1 MAATQPEGQ
10 ATVIAVYPDHASAE
24 EAVRRLHKEGIP
36 MQNLSII
43 GKDFQLVVKPLGLVT
58 TGDVGRGGAKVGA
71 WTGGIF
77 GLLVGGLLVGAALL
91 ILPGIGPV
99 PAGSLHTRSITDD
112 MPSGR
117 SHMRSDA
124 DRLKQPQNFDP
135 AGFTVVPPRRFE
147 DLRVG
152 EVFRAP
158 SRTLTD
164 AHASAFQAVS
174 ADNHPIH
181 YDVEYARRHGHV
193 APVVH
198 GLQVLAFTAPGATL
212 FPQYIG
218 DEFLAFT
225 SASCRFLKEVHAG
238 DTLYPQLEIIKL
250 TTQGDTG
257 IVTTR
262 ATVHNQRGEL
272 VLDGEHQYALKTSSK
287 AGK

>member
-1 MAATQPEGQ
+1 MIKTITNTQIVAAV
-10 ATVIAVYPDHASAE
+10 ALALSSAAAAGE
-24 EAVRRLHKEGIP
+24 PAAAPTPNVPVEVRTDQK
-36 MQNLSII
+36 SI
-43 GKDFQLVVKPLGLVT
+43 D
-58 TGDVGRGGAKVGA
+58 
-71 WTGGIF
+71 
-77 GLLVGGLLVGAALL
+77 
-91 ILPGIGPV
+91 
-99 PAGSLHTRSITDD
+99 
-112 MPSGR
+112 
-117 SHMRSDA
+117 
-124 DRLKQPQNFDP
+124 FDP
-135 AGFTVVPPRRFE
+135 TRFTVVPPRRFE

-158 SRTLTD
+158 SRTMTD
-164 AHASAFQAVS
+164 AHAAAFQTVS

-181 YDVEYARRHGHV
+181 YDVEYARRHGHS

-198 GLQVLAFTAPGATL
+198 GLQVFACTAPGATL

-218 DEFLAFT
+218 DVFLSFT

-238 DTLYPQLEIIKL
+238 DTLYPQLEITKL